1 MMNEIKFNE
10 IKFNEIKFANLIFKG
25 LTKAILLQESDKLKF
40 VITVNAE
47 FIVKANENERF
58 KNIIN
63 SNYATFD
70 GQIPYM
76 MAKNRHPNINFE
88 KISGSDFIYNVCE
101 YAEKYNKKIFLL
113 GGYSDSNKLAAEKLK
128 KMFGI
133 EIDGFSPPY
142 KSYPFGKEHNDLI
155 LERIAKFRP
164 DFLFVGFGAPKQE
177 FWIDD
182 NKEFLEN
189 IGVKL
194 AIGSGGTFEMV
205 SGKFKRAPQ
214 FIQKIGLERLWRFII
229 EPKLFRLKG
238 ILASLKIFYYA
249 YRK

>member
-1 MMNEIKFNE
+1 MSIDCIQM
-10 IKFNEIKFANLIFKG
+10 NEIKFANLIFKG
-25 LTKAILLQESDKLKF
+25 LTKQILLQESDKLKF
-40 VITVNAE
+40 IITVNAE

-63 SNYATFD
+63 SNCATFD
-70 GQIPYM
+70 GRIPYV
-76 MAKNRHPNINFE
+76 MAKNKYPDIYFE
-88 KISGSDFIYNVCE
+88 KISGSDFIYDVCE
-101 YAEKYNKKIFLL
+101 YAKKHNKKIFLL
-113 GGYSDSNKLAAEKLK
+113 GGYPDSNKLAAEKLK

-142 KSYPFGKEHNDLI
+142 KSYPFDKEHNYLI
-155 LERIAKFRP
+155 LERIIKFKP

-189 IGVKL
+189 NGVKL
-194 AIGSGGTFEMV
+194 AVGSGGTFEMV